1 MDNKDLRD
9 IFASKVSEHTN
20 DIVIEKNEV
29 ECLSFEEIITNA
41 IVDANIPNAY
51 EYLRALA
58 GEAIVTNNRDDIS
71 DEEKQDIYLRI
82 IRKCAFYYEIHTV
95 DLEGFKPFMTGYYE
109 NWTVSRS
116 ETRSYRTTCTLFDEK
131 PMKPFEFWE
140 TLNIL
145 KAVEIYLLK
154 HHASFLNSQTSRH
167 FFKTA

>member
-9 IFASKVSEHTN
+9 IFTSKVSEHTN

-29 ECLSFEEIITNA
+29 ECLSFDETITNA
-41 IVDANIPNAY
+41 IIDANIPNAY

-71 DEEKQDIYLRI
+71 NEEKQDIYLRI
-82 IRKCAFYYEIHTV
+82 IRKSAFYYEMRTAE
-95 DLEGFKPFMTGYYE
+95 LEGFKTFMTGYYE

-116 ETRSYRTTCTLFDEK
+116 ETLSCRTTCSLFDEK

-145 KAVEIYLLK
+145 KAVENNLLK
-154 HHASFLNSQTSRH
+154 HRASFLNSQTSRH
-167 FFKTA
+167 YFHTA